1 MLQGT
6 CGKISQISVQSSRD
20 AELVNRRQLETILM
34 KSYFGTTDWEQY
46 QPKITWVLL
55 LSPVTVFFQHKL
67 TISLDSKI
75 CTQRCNKRVIS
86 SKSLFIICLLTMISS
101 IITGFYQT
109 IHTQKVGNCL
119 ITLSLARNTS
129 ACVNFWT
136 GVLTFTSFLGDNAVK
151 NLSYSSNRWV
161 VPKVFSLDVQF
172 HRQTD
177 MAGVS
182 N

>member
-20 AELVNRRQLETILM
+20 AELVNRRQLETIFM

-86 SKSLFIICLLTMISS
+86 SKSLFILSVNNDQFNYYRILSDYTYTKSRKLFDN
-101 IITGFYQT
+101 IITGFG
-109 IHTQKVGNCL
+109 ILLLVL
-119 ITLSLARNTS
+119 IFGQVYSLLRH
-129 ACVNFWT
+129 F
-136 GVLTFTSFLGDNAVK
+136 
-151 NLSYSSNRWV
+151 
-161 VPKVFSLDVQF
+161 
-172 HRQTD
+172 
-177 MAGVS
+177 
-182 N
+182 